1 MGTLNDKL
9 NYLAG
14 TKAAIKTA
22 ITGKGVTV
30 ADNDTFRSYAEKIS
44 VIETGVDTSD
54 ATAGA
59 LDIAT
64 GKTAYVGGQ
73 KITGQVSVVN
83 ASSLENLS
91 FDQITG
97 GAVSVSILGK
107 APYDILCREGA
118 SLVAS
123 APYTSFGNATAAD
136 VAAGKTFTS
145 AAGLNVVGTSTAN
158 SNILN
163 TFIETHGIIP
173 DGSVSAEGNFIIYPP
188 DNDYPALIYYC
199 LFFKDVASYFYMVHL
214 GTCLETVQPVNI
226 LATSTQIQIGLY
238 LPNADDQV
246 MQIDCMG
253 ADNYGGVDL
262 SSLRLLYCPMN

>member
-73 KITGQVSVVN
+73 KITGQVSVVL
-83 ASSLENLS
+83 SL
-91 FDQITG
+91 IH
-97 GAVSVSILGK
+97 I
-107 APYDILCREGA
+107 
-118 SLVAS
+118 
-123 APYTSFGNATAAD
+123 
-136 VAAGKTFTS
+136 
-145 AAGLNVVGTSTAN
+145 
-158 SNILN
+158 
-163 TFIETHGIIP
+163 
-173 DGSVSAEGNFIIYPP
+173 
-188 DNDYPALIYYC
+188 
-199 LFFKDVASYFYMVHL
+199 
-214 GTCLETVQPVNI
+214 
-226 LATSTQIQIGLY
+226 
-238 LPNADDQV
+238 
-246 MQIDCMG
+246 
-253 ADNYGGVDL
+253 
-262 SSLRLLYCPMN
+262 